1 MNILN
6 HVRDQYKIYNKRIR
20 MKRAIYCIRV
30 ISLENGNARFFTMTE
45 RILLLQITFRNKT
58 HRFLS

>member
-20 MKRAIYCIRV
+20 MKRAIYCVRV
-30 ISLENGNARFFTMTE
+30 ISLENGNASFFYND
-45 RILLLQITFRNKT
+45 RANLAFANYVP
-58 HRFLS
+58 